1 MRSVFQWA
9 MGLFLVGAGAAVA
22 EPGRVIILGFD
33 GADPVLATEMMDRGE
48 LPHLAKLRETGS
60 FQPLGSSNPPQSPT
74 AWSSF
79 ATSKGPLNHGIY
91 DFLRR
96 TPASYMPGVGFGRT
110 EVAKLGADGSVATPP
125 RYVSNRKGDSF
136 WKIASDQGRKVKA
149 LVVPF
154 AYPAEDLGQECLQ
167 LCGLDVPDIRGTQ
180 STYFAIGEAFAKEE
194 AVAGG
199 VRLPVQFVNNQ
210 ATVLVPG
217 LRVPGGRELVRA
229 PLGLQV
235 DRAAKAVTITLDGQ
249 TATLREGEWSQ
260 WVEWRFTVTP
270 KYTVQAV
277 SRFHVMSAG
286 DQVRLYMTCLQIH
299 PKEPMMPIGSP
310 GYSAALVGRYGLF
323 KTIGWEFDTKALQQ
337 GDMTEEMFLE
347 DVERTL
353 AWTKR
358 LTLDEIDAGG
368 FDLLVSATTSTDRV
382 SHMFWG
388 YRDPKHP
395 LYTPELH
402 AKYGMAVENSYK
414 KMDEF
419 VGEVVAKL
427 KPDDLLMVMSDHGF
441 HSFRTEFSVN
451 TWLAQNGYL
460 AIKGQADPATAFTD
474 TKYLEAFDWTKTRA
488 YALGLGMIFLNL
500 KGREGQGTVD
510 PAAAPALIEEI
521 KGKLLALT
529 DPQTGEKVFSAIYTN
544 VDPKGVAVEDAPDLQ
559 LGYAE
564 GYQTAKASAAGA
576 APKDLFAPNRDKW
589 SGEHASSDL
598 AITPGILFSNQKL
611 KAGATLVD
619 LGVTALSRLGAT
631 VPADLEGK
639 SLLE

>member
-110 EVAKLGADGSVATPP
+110 EAAKLGADGSVATPP

-474 TKYLEAFDWTKTRA
+474 TKYLEAFDWSKTRA

-619 LGVTALSRLGAT
+619 LGVTALSSLGAT